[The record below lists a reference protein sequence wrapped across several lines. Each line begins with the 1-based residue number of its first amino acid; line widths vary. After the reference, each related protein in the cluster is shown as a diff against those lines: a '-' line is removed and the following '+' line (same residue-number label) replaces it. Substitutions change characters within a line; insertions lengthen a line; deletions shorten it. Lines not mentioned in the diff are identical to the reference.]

1 MNVLVV
7 GDDERTAPTVAALRA
22 AGAGADGAPPDD
34 AVDAL
39 AAAPDDFALVLV
51 ERQGGPGCERQ
62 LHDALAAT
70 GMTAPIRFV
79 GAAPVSAEAG
89 APPMC
94 AIEQT
99 PGGTRLLRCA
109 LAAARRQPAE
119 EGNVLAQQ
127 PHVFAY
133 CAPARRGR

>member
-7 GDDERTAPTVAALRA
+7 GDDEQTTGTVAALRA
-22 AGAGADGAPPDD
+22 AGAGADGVAPDD
-34 AVDAL
+34 AVATL
-39 AAAPDDFALVLV
+39 AAAPDGFALVLV
-51 ERQGGPGCERQ
+51 ERQDGPCRERQ
-62 LHDALAAT
+62 LHDALSAT
-70 GMTAPIRFV
+70 GVTAPIRFL
-79 GAAPVSAEAG
+79 GITSPSMEAG
-89 APPMC
+89 PPPMC

-109 LAAARRQPAE
+109 LAAARRQSD